1 MPSEPRRAAL
11 EILVRLES
19 SDVTLDHLME
29 TFHAT
34 TSLAP
39 RDIRFV
45 NALVF
50 GVQRW
55 RYRLDAALAA
65 LSAKPQR
72 KRDLHVHN
80 ILRMG
85 LFQILEMD
93 RVPKAAVV
101 HTAVNLARE
110 MQCDWATGY
119 INAVLRRALREPEI
133 MAPTSN
139 PDDPV
144 QRLAV
149 TQSFPEW
156 TISRWY
162 KRFGSSETESLC
174 RAVNRIPPL
183 ALRTN
188 CLKTTRT
195 ELAEA
200 LEDMAPQIRISAYTP
215 EGLLID
221 RLSDRLFISRPFR
234 KGWFQI
240 QDEAAQ
246 AVGHL
251 VGARPG
257 ETIMDACAGLG
268 GKTAHLAER
277 MQNRGRITAVD
288 RDNRKLQRLQT
299 EMPRLG
305 IDIVQTRTIDW
316 LDDTT
321 VDLRRDYDRILVDA
335 PCSGM
340 GVLRRNPDAKWKRKP
355 KAFKRYRSAQR
366 KMLALLPSYLKPGG
380 ILVYAVCSTEPE
392 ETAEVVHW
400 FLKNHP
406 QFAIDGMP
414 SSLPSAMAPLFNS
427 DGCLQS
433 EVHRHGTDG
442 FFAARLRKF
451 K

>member
-1 MPSEPRRAAL
+1 MPPEPRRAAL

-19 SDVTLDHLME
+19 SAVTLDHLLE
-29 TFHAT
+29 AFHAT
-34 TSLAP
+34 ASLSA

-55 RYRLDAALAA
+55 RYRLDATLAA

-85 LFQILEMD
+85 LYQILEMD
-93 RVPKAAVV
+93 RVPSAVVV
-101 HTAVNLARE
+101 HTAVNLARAVKCE
-110 MQCDWATGY
+110 WATGY
-119 INAVLRRALREPEI
+119 INAVLRRALREPAI
-133 MAPTSN
+133 MAQPTD

-144 QRLAV
+144 PRLALS
-149 TQSFPEW
+149 QSFPDW
-156 TISRWY
+156 MISRWCR
-162 KRFGSSETESLC
+162 RFGLSETESLC

-188 CLKTTRT
+188 CLKTTRAKLVA
-195 ELAEA
+195 ELKE
-200 LEDMAPQIRISAYTP
+200 MTPQIRRSTYLP

-221 RLSDRLFISRPFR
+221 RLTDRFFDRRPFR
-234 KGWFQI
+234 EGWFQI

-251 VGARPG
+251 MGARPG
-257 ETIMDACAGLG
+257 ETVLDACAGLG

-277 MQNRGRITAVD
+277 MQNRGRITAID

-299 EMPRLG
+299 EMQRLG

-316 LDDTT
+316 LEDTA
-321 VDLRRDYDRILVDA
+321 VDVPKDFDRILLDA

-355 KAFKRYRSAQR
+355 KAFKRYRKAQR
-366 KMLALLPSYLKPGG
+366 KMLALLTPFLKPGG

-392 ETAEVVHW
+392 ETGEVIQW

-406 QFAIDGMP
+406 QFAIDGIP
-414 SSLPSAMAPLFNS
+414 SSLPDTMAPLFNR
-427 DGCLQS
+427 DGCLQT

-442 FFAARLRKF
+442 FFAVRLRKF